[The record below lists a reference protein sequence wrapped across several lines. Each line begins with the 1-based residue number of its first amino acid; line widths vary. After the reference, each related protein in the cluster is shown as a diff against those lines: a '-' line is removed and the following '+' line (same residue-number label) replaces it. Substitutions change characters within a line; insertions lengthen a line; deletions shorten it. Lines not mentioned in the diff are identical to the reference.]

1 MSTKAPSS
9 YNHLPLLS
17 CSAVLA
23 RQLCGEPEPVCH
35 CHAAEWEWALEA
47 TIEMNQIHHCLQG
60 RGAEQHSLT
69 HLGGGGPR
77 WVQHIQATLL
87 YENCIDFIIA
97 GFCWP
102 KYHQPCQ
109 KRAVQCSWLFK
120 LLGLVGACTTK
131 TTYNS
136 ELGFL
141 FFFFVFFLFFTQHN
155 LKCYIVC
162 NTWMNHLNENVKWT
176 VWHHGVTSYQPFHSH
191 AHTNVLPP
199 QKHTHMCFHILRQIL
214 SVSKCFNRLV
224 HTAEGPWLSPC
235 LMWSTWAIYAA
246 VKAVPM
252 SGLCLGLKWEIL
264 PTSE

>member
-109 KRAVQCSWLFK
+109 KRAVECSWLFK
-120 LLGLVGACTTK
+120 LLGRCLHYQNNVQFWTRI
-131 TTYNS
+131 
-136 ELGFL
+136 FV
-141 FFFFVFFLFFTQHN
+141 FVFFCFLHN
-155 LKCYIVC
+155 I
-162 NTWMNHLNENVKWT
+162 TWNVT
-176 VWHHGVTSYQPFHSH
+176 LYVIHGWIT
-191 AHTNVLPP
+191 
-199 QKHTHMCFHILRQIL
+199 
-214 SVSKCFNRLV
+214 
-224 HTAEGPWLSPC
+224 
-235 LMWSTWAIYAA
+235 LMKMW
-246 VKAVPM
+246 
-252 SGLCLGLKWEIL
+252 SGLCDIMVWPLTSLFTVMHTQMYYPHKNTPTCASIYWGRSSQCQSVSIGWFIL
-264 PTSE
+264 LRAHD